1 MAAEIAKLVG
11 EARQTEAALAE
22 KTKAA
27 EDLASQVS
35 AQSQE
40 MQAFQRDSQQ
50 QLAEKTAEA
59 AAVQKQL
66 EDQVSAL
73 NAFVKQLSAPLK
85 AEESQTAVSDAVH
98 QLVKEHAERAEAL

>member
-1 MAAEIAKLVG
+1 
-11 EARQTEAALAE
+11 
-22 KTKAA
+22 
-27 EDLASQVS
+27 
-35 AQSQE
+35 

-98 QLVKEHAERAEAL
+98 QLVKEHAERAEPQQKRRRARESAARSELPTEKKSSCFEWKAHAPATSFQFC